1 VPGRTRQGEDGSG
14 GASDVDHG
22 ELFGSDMSGAEEEYE
37 DLEPVHIEIT
47 APRFPLLK
55 VQ

>member
-1 VPGRTRQGEDGSG
+1 MRQGEDGSG

-37 DLEPVHIEIT
+37 DLEPVHIDIT
-47 APRFPLLK
+47 APRFPPLK